1 MFRVGLG
8 IDSHRLTVKS
18 TGRYLKL
25 GGVSIGRVKVDARS
39 DGDVI
44 LHALCNSLS
53 QALGGS
59 SFSKIADALWCRG
72 ISDSQ
77 SYVKVFC
84 GQMEAAGYKLSNIGV
99 VLEAGKP
106 KLEMFNYAIRKQLA
120 GLLNVKDNQVGL
132 TITSGEKLTPF
143 GQGKGIQATVIV
155 LMEKNETQCSCQ
167 N

>member
-8 IDSHRLTVKS
+8 IDSHKITTKTS
-18 TGRYLKL
+18 GRHLKL
-25 GGVSIGRVKVDARS
+25 GGIAVGRVKVEARS

-44 LHALCNSLS
+44 LHALCNALS

-59 SFSKIADALWCRG
+59 SFSKVADALWCRG
-72 ISDSQ
+72 VSDSQ

-84 GQMEAAGYKLSNIGV
+84 GQMEAAGYKMSNVGV

-120 GLLNVKDNQVGL
+120 DLLNVKKNQVGL

-155 LMEKNETQCSCQ
+155 LLEKNETAGTRQ

>member
-8 IDSHRLTVKS
+8 IDSHRLTTKKS
-18 TGRYLKL
+18 GRHLKL
-25 GGVSIGRVKVDARS
+25 GGMAIGRVKVAARS

-44 LHALCNSLS
+44 LHALCNALS

-59 SFSKIADALWCRG
+59 SFSKVADALWCQG
-72 ISDSQ
+72 ISDSG
-77 SYVKVFC
+77 SYVKVFS
-84 GQMEAAGYKLSNIGV
+84 GEMVKAGYKLGNLGV

-120 GLLNVKDNQVGL
+120 NLLKVKEHQIGL
-132 TITSGEKLTPF
+132 TITSGEKLTAF

-155 LMEKNETQCSCQ
+155 LLEKNETASTS
-167 N
+167 